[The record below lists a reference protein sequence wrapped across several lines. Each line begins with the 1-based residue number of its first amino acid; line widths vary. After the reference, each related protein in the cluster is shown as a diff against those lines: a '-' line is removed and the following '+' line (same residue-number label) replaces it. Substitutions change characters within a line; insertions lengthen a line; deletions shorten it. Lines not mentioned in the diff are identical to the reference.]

1 MDPKMLMMLPNI
13 QPEEMMNIQELT
25 RDMSETQKQQFLLFY
40 SSRRK
45 EEQSLMILALIGFF
59 GFAGIHRFVT
69 GDTALGVIYLL
80 TFGLCGVGTIIDL
93 VNIKKITAE
102 YNRKQAIEAARMAA
116 VM

>member
-1 MDPKMLMMLPNI
+1 MDPKMLMMLPNV

-25 RDMSETQKQQFLLFY
+25 RDMSENQKQQFMLFY
-40 SSRRK
+40 SNKRK
-45 EEQSLMILALIGFF
+45 EEQGLMILALIGFF
-59 GFAGIHRFVT
+59 GFAGIHRLTT
-69 GDTALGVIYLL
+69 GDTALGIIYLL

-116 VM
+116 IM

>member
-25 RDMSETQKQQFLLFY
+25 QSMNDNQKQQFMLFY
-40 SSRRK
+40 SSKRK
-45 EEQSLMILALIGFF
+45 EEQSLLIFALIGFF
-59 GFAGIHRFVT
+59 GFAGIHRLVT
-69 GDTALGVIYLL
+69 GDVALGIIYFL
-80 TFGLCGVGTIIDL
+80 TLGLCGVGTIIDL

-116 VM
+116 MM